1 MPQAKIQN
9 SKFLPFHS
17 EASPFAQQP
26 ALQYNGAEYRLKYR
40 TMKSSVHSPLLLI
53 ITVLLLAMPATLQ
66 AQIDREA
73 GNQISTRSEVIAQR
87 GMVATSQPL
96 ATQVGLQILRKG
108 GNAIDAAIA
117 ANAAMG
123 LMEPTGNG
131 IGGDL
136 FAIIWHEESGKLYAL
151 NASGRSPR
159 GLSYD
164 RLMEILDE
172 KGEDDIPAYDLLS
185 VSVPGAV
192 DGWFEMHERFG
203 TMDMGVILE
212 EPIWYAENGFPV
224 SEAISASWRRSVPF
238 LKDQPGAF
246 EETFSIDGRGPEK
259 GEIFRNPDLGNT
271 FRLLAEEGRDA
282 FYRGEIARKIDAWM
296 KENGGY
302 LRYEDFDKHRSEWVE
317 PQTVNYRGYDVYQ
330 VGGNVQGTAA
340 LQMLN
345 ILEGF
350 DLTETG
356 FGTAETL
363 HLLIEAKKLAF
374 EDRAKHYADPDFYEV
389 PYDKLLSKEY
399 AAERRKLIG
408 DRARRDLTTGVDVLE
423 DGDTIYM
430 TTADAEGNMVS
441 LIQSNFRGM
450 GTGFVVPGTGFS
462 FQNRGELF
470 SMDPDHPNVYEPGKR
485 PFHTII
491 PGFIMKD
498 GKPLMSLGN
507 MGGAYQPVG
516 HVSLITNII
525 DFGMNLQQAGDA
537 FRWSHSG
544 STQPTDDLS
553 DKLSGP
559 GQVSIE
565 SGVDYEVIRQLRSMG
580 HRVQVGNSFF
590 GRFQA
595 IMRDHEKG
603 VYIGASES
611 RVDGQA
617 AGF

>member
-1 MPQAKIQN
+1 MKRKIIFF
-9 SKFLPFHS
+9 SIS
-17 EASPFAQQP
+17 
-26 ALQYNGAEYRLKYR
+26 
-40 TMKSSVHSPLLLI
+40 LLLV
-53 ITVLLLAMPATLQ
+53 VLFHPTKNGY
-66 AQIDREA
+66 AQIDRET
-73 GNQISTRSEVIAQR
+73 GNLISTRSEVIAPR

-96 ATQVGLQILRKG
+96 ATQVGLHILRNG
-108 GNAIDAAIA
+108 GNAIDAAIG

-164 RLMEILDE
+164 HLMEILEE
-172 KGEDDIPAYDLLS
+172 KGEDNIPPYDLLS

-203 TMDMGVILE
+203 SVAMEEILS
-212 EPIWYAENGFPV
+212 EPMYYAKNGFPV

-238 LKDQPGAF
+238 LKNQPGAF

-271 FRLLAEEGRDA
+271 FRLLAEQGRDA
-282 FYRGEIARKIDAWM
+282 FYRGEIAEKIDAWM

-302 LRYEDFDKHRSEWVE
+302 LRYEDFNKHHSEWVE

-330 VGGNVQGTAA
+330 VGGNVQGTAV

-350 DLTETG
+350 DLSETG
-356 FGTAETL
+356 FGTEETL

-374 EDRAKHYADPDFYEV
+374 EDRAKHYADPDFHEV
-389 PYDKLLSKEY
+389 PYDILLSKEY

-408 DRARRDLTTGVDVLE
+408 ERARRDLTTGVDVLE
-423 DGDTIYM
+423 DGDTIFL
-430 TTADAEGNMVS
+430 TTADEEGNMVS

-470 SMDPDHPNVYEPGKR
+470 SLDPDHPNVYAPGKR

-491 PGFIMKD
+491 PGFVMKD
-498 GKPLMSLGN
+498 GKPFMAYGN
-507 MGGAYQPVG
+507 MGGAYQPIG
-516 HVSLITNII
+516 HVSILTNVI

-544 STQPTDDLS
+544 STQPTDNLS
-553 DKLSGP
+553 DKLTRS

-565 SGVDYEVIRQLRSMG
+565 SGVDYQVVRDLRNMG
-580 HRVQVGNSFF
+580 HNVQIGDSFF

-595 IMRDHEKG
+595 IMRDHENG

-617 AGF
+617 AGY

>member
-1 MPQAKIQN
+1 
-9 SKFLPFHS
+9 
-17 EASPFAQQP
+17 
-26 ALQYNGAEYRLKYR
+26 
-40 TMKSSVHSPLLLI
+40 MKRHFFFFFVILFPLLLI
-53 ITVLLLAMPATLQ
+53 TDSLN

-73 GNQISTRSEVIAQR
+73 GNIFSTRSEVIAER

-96 ATQVGLQILRKG
+96 ATQVGLHILRNG
-108 GNAIDAAIA
+108 GNAIDAAIG

-136 FAIIWHEESGKLYAL
+136 FAIIWHQETEQLYAL
-151 NASGRSPR
+151 NASGRSPMS
-159 GLSYD
+159 LSYD

-172 KGEDDIPAYDLLS
+172 MDRNSIPAYDLLS

-203 TMDMGVILE
+203 SADMEDILSG
-212 EPIWYAENGFPV
+212 PIWYAENGFPV
-224 SEAISASWRRSVPF
+224 SEAIAASWQRSVSF
-238 LKDQPGAF
+238 LIDQPGAF
-246 EETFSIDGRGPEK
+246 EETFTIDGRGPEK

-282 FYRGEIARKIDAWM
+282 FYRGEIAEKIDEWM
-296 KENGGY
+296 RENGGY
-302 LRYEDFDKHRSEWVE
+302 LRYEDFENHHSDWVE
-317 PQTVNYRGYDVYQ
+317 PQTTNYRGYDVYQ
-330 VGGNVQGTAA
+330 VGGNVQGTAV

-363 HLLIEAKKLAF
+363 HLMIEAKKLAF
-374 EDRAKHYADPDFYEV
+374 EDRAKHYADPDFHDV
-389 PYDKLLSKEY
+389 PYETLLSKEY
-399 AAERRKLIG
+399 AAERREMIG
-408 DRARRDLTTGVDVLE
+408 NTAMEDITTGVDVLE
-423 DGDTIYM
+423 DGDTIYL
-430 TTADAEGNMVS
+430 TTADDEGNMVS

-470 SMDPDHPNVYEPGKR
+470 SLDPQHPNVYEPGKR

-491 PGFIMKD
+491 PGFVMKD
-498 GKPLMSLGN
+498 GQPYLSFGN
-507 MGGAYQPVG
+507 MGGAYQPIG
-516 HVSLITNII
+516 HVSILTNII
-525 DFGMNLQQAGDA
+525 DFGMNVQQAGDA
-537 FRWSHSG
+537 IRWNHSG

-553 DKLSGP
+553 ESLDDEGL
-559 GQVSIE
+559 VAIE
-565 SGVDYEVIRQLRSMG
+565 SSIDYQIVRDLEARG
-580 HRVQVGNSFF
+580 HDIKIGDSFF

-595 IMRDHEKG
+595 IMRDPLTG
-603 VYIGASES
+603 VYYGASES

-617 AGF
+617 AGY

>member
-1 MPQAKIQN
+1 
-9 SKFLPFHS
+9 
-17 EASPFAQQP
+17 
-26 ALQYNGAEYRLKYR
+26 
-40 TMKSSVHSPLLLI
+40 MKSSFTIATTILIPLLF
-53 ITVLLLAMPATLQ
+53 ITDALY

-73 GNQISTRSEVIAQR
+73 GNIISTRSEVIAER

-96 ATQVGLQILRKG
+96 ATQVGLQILRNG

-117 ANAAMG
+117 SNAAIG

-136 FAIIWHEESGKLYAL
+136 FAIIWHEESEQLYAL
-151 NASGRSPR
+151 NASGRSPQN
-159 GLSYD
+159 LSYD
-164 RLMEILDE
+164 ELMQILDE
-172 KGEDDIPAYDLLS
+172 QGDDSIPPYDLLS

-203 TMDMGVILE
+203 SVPMGEILS

-224 SEAISASWRRSVPF
+224 TEAISAGWRRSVPF

-246 EETFSIDGRGPEK
+246 EETFSIDGEGPEK

-271 FRLLAEEGRDA
+271 FRLLAEQGRDA
-282 FYRGEIARKIDAWM
+282 FYRGEIAEKIDDWM
-296 KENGGY
+296 RENSGY
-302 LRYEDFDKHRSEWVE
+302 LRYEDFDNHRSEWVE
-317 PQTVNYRGYDVYQ
+317 PVTTNYRGYDVYQ
-330 VGGNVQGTAA
+330 VGGNLQGTAV

-350 DLTETG
+350 DLNETG
-356 FGTAETL
+356 FASAETL

-374 EDRAKHYADPDFYEV
+374 EDRAKHYADSDFQGV
-389 PYDKLLSKEY
+389 PYDVLLSKEY
-399 AAERRKLIG
+399 AAERRELIG
-408 DRARRDLTTGVDVLE
+408 ETALADLSTGVDVLE

-430 TTADAEGNMVS
+430 TTADKEGNMVS

-470 SMDPDHPNVYEPGKR
+470 SLDPDHPNVYEPGKR

-491 PGFIMKD
+491 PGFVMKD
-498 GKPLMSLGN
+498 GEPFMSFGN
-507 MGGAYQPVG
+507 MGGAYQPIG
-516 HVSLITNII
+516 HVSILTNVI
-525 DFGMNLQQAGDA
+525 DFEMNLQQAGDA
-537 FRWSHSG
+537 LRWDHGG
-544 STQPTDDLS
+544 STQPTDNVD
-553 DKLSGP
+553 DKLESS
-559 GQVSIE
+559 GQVSLE
-565 SGVDYEVIRQLRSMG
+565 SSIDYQVVRDLRDRG
-580 HRVQVGNSFF
+580 HNVQIGDSFF

-595 IMRDHEKG
+595 IMRDPDTG
-603 VYIGASES
+603 VYYGASES

-617 AGF
+617 AGY